1 MPLES
6 QTPIPQWDR
15 LLISRLSGL
24 FKRIRMYLRITRM
37 GPIARRYFVKNGFD
51 GSMTMLGIIVGSWV
65 VGVERP
71 EIIVTAGLGACL
83 AMGISGLFGAYMTE
97 RAERKRDLKGLED
110 AMISDLDESV
120 LGDASS
126 FVSFYAAI
134 VDGGSPI
141 LTAVI
146 SLLPFTFALGK
157 FMAIWDAYILSF
169 ILTLITLFTLGMYL
183 GRIARENV
191 LLYGLQTLAAGI
203 ITVAIALLL
212 GAI

>member
-1 MPLES
+1 MVG
-6 QTPIPQWDR
+6 R
-15 LLISRLSGL
+15 LRDLL
-24 FKRIRMYLRITRM
+24 KRIRMYLQITQM

-97 RAERKRDLKGLED
+97 RAERKRDLKSLED
-110 AMISDLDESV
+110 AMKTNLQDSV
-120 LGDASS
+120 LNDASS

-141 LTAVI
+141 LTAII
-146 SLLPFTFALGK
+146 SLIPFALALSSSIVIG
-157 FMAIWDAYILSF
+157 DAYILSF
-169 ILTLITLFTLGMYL
+169 ILTLATLFTLGIYL
-183 GRIARENV
+183 GKIAKENMV
-191 LLYGLQTLAAGI
+191 LYGIQTLAAGI
-203 ITVAIALLL
+203 ITVTIALLL
-212 GAI
+212 GAL

>member
-1 MPLES
+1 
-6 QTPIPQWDR
+6 
-15 LLISRLSGL
+15 
-24 FKRIRMYLRITRM
+24 MYLRITGM

-97 RAERKRDLKGLED
+97 RAERKRDLKTLED
-110 AMISDLDESV
+110 AMMVDLQESV
-120 LGDASS
+120 LNDASS

-134 VDGGSPI
+134 VDGGSPM
-141 LTAVI
+141 LTAI
-146 SLLPFTFALGK
+146 FSLLPFAFALGSLI
-157 FMAIWDAYILSF
+157 AVGDAYILSF
-169 ILTLITLFTLGMYL
+169 ILTMVTLFVLGMYL
-183 GRIARENV
+183 GRTAKENM
-191 LLYGLQTLAAGI
+191 LLYGVQTLVAGL
-203 ITVAIALLL
+203 ITVAIVLLL